1 MENQWPALV
10 VTSGSQTGLCY
21 TVQGAQASVG
31 RGDDA
36 DFRLDSDSVSRRHA
50 TVVPAGDRLVVSDLG
65 SANGTFVN
73 GSRVVGTVVVNAGDT
88 IRMADVELR
97 FMMLGSASS
106 PAAPSEPTYD
116 VSRVSGNV
124 SLGGGHQNTGS
135 GHQNIGGYQNTG
147 SGSQYVAGGDI
158 HHGDKFELELDD
170 PMQEMI
176 SGKGFG
182 RVLMVIGLIVVVVGF
197 GIWMSVIFSGFTQ
210 DSGGGFNEDGTLKEL
225 ENPFDKEYLGINAPV
240 LGFTMFGCGGLA
252 YAMGFGMS
260 KAARKRAEGRSR

>member
-10 VTSGSQTGLCY
+10 VTSGSQAGLCY
-21 TVQGAQASVG
+21 TVAGKQACVG

-36 DFRLDSDSVSRRHA
+36 DLRLDSSSVSRRHA
-50 TVVPAGDRLVVSDLG
+50 SVSPAGGQLVVTDLD

-73 GSRVVGTVVVNAGDT
+73 GSRVFGTAVANPGDVL
-88 IRMADVELR
+88 RLADVELR
-97 FMMLGSASS
+97 FMMLGSSS
-106 PAAPSEPTYD
+106 PVTSGQTSYD
-116 VSRVSGNV
+116 VSNVSGNV

-147 SGSQYVAGGDI
+147 SGTQNVAGGNI
-158 HHGDKFELELDD
+158 HFGDKFELELDD

-176 SGKGFG
+176 AGKGFG
-182 RVLMVIGLIVVVVGF
+182 RVLMVIGLIVVLIGF

-210 DSGGGFNEDGTLKEL
+210 DSSGGFNDDGTLKEL
-225 ENPFDKEYLGINAPV
+225 PNPFEKEYFGINAAV
-240 LGFTMFGCGGLA
+240 LGFTLFGCGGLA

-260 KAARKRAEGRSR
+260 KAARKRAEGSAG